1 MDTFKMLNAFMT
13 MTDLTSDDD
22 IKAKVKT
29 KERMVFATM
38 RSFNPEWEKPSD
50 WDGLTDEVKLERLE
64 LIQKNV
70 L

>member
-1 MDTFKMLNAFMT
+1 MT
-13 MTDLTSDDD
+13 MTDLTSDND

-38 RSFNPEWEKPSD
+38 RSSNPEWEKPSD